1 MPATRW
7 GRGDPVTPHPRRFR
21 FGVEI
26 QEPFEGRTWADTARE
41 VEDLGYST
49 LFVPDHFH
57 QGWGPVAAMTA
68 AALATTTLRV
78 APMVLA
84 CDFRNPVVLARELA
98 TIDLLSAGRL
108 EVGLGAG
115 YNPRDYAAAGVA
127 MDPPRVRVE
136 RLGEHAEVL
145 RALFSGGRVTYTG
158 RHYRVQDV
166 ALVPPPHRAGGP
178 PLLIAGGGPL
188 LLRTAALLA
197 DIVGINPSTSR
208 PRDASAARSDAL
220 PAGIDAKV
228 ALVREAAGERFAALE
243 LHSWVA
249 TAAITDDPEE
259 AAAAA
264 GRRLGLAAE
273 DALTTPLVLAGSQD
287 QIVETLLA
295 RRERWGCSYL
305 TLPGPATR
313 ALAGVLARLDGGLA
327 AGCGP
332 LSPAR
337 AGGYTSRRRLDRRV
351 KSGDGSV
358 APSHVA
364 TEQRGD
370 PP

>member
-1 MPATRW
+1 MS
-7 GRGDPVTPHPRRFR
+7 PHPRRFR

-68 AALATTTLRV
+68 AALATATLRV

-115 YNPRDYAAAGVA
+115 YNPRDYRAAGIS
-127 MDPPRVRVE
+127 MDPPGVRVA

-145 RALFSGGRVTYTG
+145 RAVFAGGRVTYAG
-158 RHYRVQDV
+158 RHYQVDDV
-166 ALVPPPHRAGGP
+166 ELVPSPHRPGGP
-178 PLLIAGGGPL
+178 PLLIAGGGSR
-188 LLRTAALLA
+188 LLRTAARLA

-208 PRDASAARSDAL
+208 RRDGAPGSDAL
-220 PAGIDAKV
+220 PTGIDAKV

-243 LHSWVA
+243 LHSWVSV
-249 TAAITDDPEE
+249 AAITDDPEE
-259 AAAAA
+259 AAAPA
-264 GRRLGLAAE
+264 GRRLGMAAE
-273 DALTTPLVLAGSQD
+273 AALTTPLVLAGSED

-305 TLPGPATR
+305 TLPGPAAR
-313 ALAGVLARLDGGLA
+313 SFAGVVSRLTG
-327 AGCGP
+327 
-332 LSPAR
+332 
-337 AGGYTSRRRLDRRV
+337 V
-351 KSGDGSV
+351 
-358 APSHVA
+358 
-364 TEQRGD
+364 
-370 PP
+370 